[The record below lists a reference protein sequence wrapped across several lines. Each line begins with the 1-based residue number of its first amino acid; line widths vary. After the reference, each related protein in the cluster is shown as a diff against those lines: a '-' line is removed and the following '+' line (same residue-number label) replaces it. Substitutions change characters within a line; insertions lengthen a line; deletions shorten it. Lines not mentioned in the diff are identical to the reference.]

1 MLCIF
6 KEKSKKMSFRVIN
19 TGVNT
24 LSNRLNYETLPRLQ
38 SHIAL
43 QVGDY
48 KITARSSDINGW
60 LVCNGRS
67 LLRSQYPALFAVIG
81 TDFGAE
87 DSLHFCLPDYTS
99 RVIGMYG
106 TSFEESGLTTR
117 ERGDIAGNETIQLT
131 VPQLPAHNHTGTTDS
146 AGEHSH
152 TIGDIPDGTQNISAA
167 GGGGLTAAE
176 ETRYTGTT
184 STQAA
189 HTHTFTTNNT
199 GSNDDIDV
207 MQPTLFGA
215 SVLIFAKFLS
225 RFDLEPTTWKV

>member
-1 MLCIF
+1 
-6 KEKSKKMSFRVIN
+6 MSFRVIN

-24 LSNRLNYETLPRLQ
+24 LSNKLNYETIPRLQ

-67 LLRSQYPALFAVIG
+67 VLRSEYPALFAVIG
-81 TDFGAE
+81 TDFGVE
-87 DSLHFCLPDYTS
+87 DSTHFCLPDYTS
-99 RVIGMYG
+99 KVIGMYG
-106 TSFEESGLTTR
+106 PSFEGTGYTERG
-117 ERGDIAGNETIQLT
+117 RGDIVGHETIQLT

-146 AGEHSH
+146 AGDHNH
-152 TIGDIPDGTQNISAA
+152 TIGDIPDGTQNIAA
-167 GGGGLTAAE
+167 ADGGGLTAAE

-184 STQAA
+184 STAGD
-189 HTHTFTTNNT
+189 HTHTFTTANT
-199 GSNDDIDV
+199 GENDDIDV

-215 SVLIFAKFLS
+215 SVLIFAKFLT
-225 RFDLEPTTWKV
+225 RLDLAPTTWKV